1 MQGLAYLKENS
12 NPNLE
17 ADAIANLNKLRGSH
31 LVGPSFSVTKPYD
44 ATDGIN
50 YDTQSIQSNQVYNQS
65 AIGEMNFDELD
76 QLKAKNE
83 KRVKEIE
90 ERYFQSKAGIKT
102 YKEVITEQKESWETK
117 EQFKDSSLSYPSY
130 GRGLKPNINMNTFM
144 VQEGMSGQQKKK
156 LVEENGGPGSP
167 QASCQAKQRR
177 RILSPR
183 RQKFETLFERFMSE
197 KYVAT
202 PIDSIP
208 EKEK

>member
-1 MQGLAYLKENS
+1 
-12 NPNLE
+12 
-17 ADAIANLNKLRGSH
+17 
-31 LVGPSFSVTKPYD
+31 
-44 ATDGIN
+44 
-50 YDTQSIQSNQVYNQS
+50 
-65 AIGEMNFDELD
+65 MNFDELD

>member
-1 MQGLAYLKENS
+1 MQGLIYLKENK

-31 LVGPSFSVTKPYD
+31 MVGPSFSAQKQYD

-83 KRVKEIE
+83 KRIREIE
-90 ERYFQSKAGIKT
+90 EKYFQSKNGIKT
-102 YKEVITEQKESWETK
+102 YKEVMTEMKESWETK

-144 VQEGMSGQQKKK
+144 VQEGMTGQQKKK
-156 LVEENGGPGSP
+156 LAEDSGIAGSP

-183 RQKFETLFERFMSE
+183 RQKFETQFERFMNE
-197 KYVAT
+197 KYVAA
-202 PIDSIP
+202 PIESIP
-208 EKEK
+208 EEE